1 VHTLLFTGTPCQIN
15 AQDERGNTPLTLA
28 QFANREPVV
37 ELLSVDHMDHLDRME
52 PVVELLSSFADAI
65 VGQTLSVENYGRGL
79 VKQYSQQRHQHRM
92 HFESRGNGWTTWI
105 TLIEHKSRPG
115 ARAESFRVLADVS
128 NMPIAPSGLLSFRF

>member
-15 AQDERGNTPLTLA
+15 AQDESGNTPLTLA

-37 ELLSVDHMDHLDRME
+37 ELLISEGGEHRSTI
-52 PVVELLSSFADAI
+52 VVELLSSFADAI